1 MKNKSILIIGIAVG
15 NPTVVKKFNHTI
27 LRMATSKK
35 TMFNSAFGDLD
46 KIVDQLVDASCTP
59 FKPGN
64 LIITIM
70 LKQKAT
76 NYIQSVLLLEYLKS
90 CPYLF
95 VQCQHPTDVH

>member
-15 NPTVVKKFNHTI
+15 NPITVKKFNHTI

-64 LIITIM
+64 LIIITIM

-90 CPYLF
+90 CLYLF
-95 VQCQHPTDVH
+95 V